1 MSLEAGLHALAAGWV
16 LHPGRQTPAKPGVRL
31 GLLRKLLLGLLV
43 PRLCLLV
50 LLLLSLPLRPGGV
63 ARLLLLLGRRRRRG
77 GTAH

>member
-1 MSLEAGLHALAAGWV
+1 MGLW
-16 LHPGRQTPAKPGVRL
+16 
-31 GLLRKLLLGLLV
+31 RKLLLGLLV